1 MSNNAIATK
10 SNEMSLNGAKA
21 LVSEVTSGLALV
33 QKGYLS
39 VTPQIAKLYDCK
51 GFKAL
56 GYKNFDEMC
65 MLEWGMSHGTSVGI
79 RKIFAMVGT
88 VSANN
93 EYKIPDK
100 YMEYGYTK
108 LLKIAENKTDFEKA
122 NIKPFE
128 MFTPAM
134 TIREM
139 IDTLELAL
147 EDKAKEQDANA
158 IDVNNEPS
166 TDNEPSTENE
176 PITDN
181 EPSTD
186 NEASTENEAKTFKD
200 IVKSEIESLHILTE
214 MAKNENI
221 KEKDMSLLEAS
232 LDYLKQFEKKLK

>member
-10 SNEMSLNGAKA
+10 SNEMSLNGAQT

-39 VTPQIAKLYDCK
+39 VTPQIAKLYKCK

-79 RKIFAMVGT
+79 RKVFDMVGT

-128 MFTPAM
+128 MFTPEM

-139 IDTLELAL
+139 LDTLKLAL

-158 IDVNNEPS
+158 IDVDNES
-166 TDNEPSTENE
+166 TTDNEPT
-176 PITDN
+176 TDN
-181 EPSTD
+181 ES
-186 NEASTENEAKTFKD
+186 KTFKD
-200 IVKSEIESLHILTE
+200 IVKSEIESLNILIE
-214 MAKNENI
+214 MGKNENI

>member
-1 MSNNAIATK
+1 MSNNAIAAK
-10 SNEMSLNGAKA
+10 SNEMSLNGAQA
-21 LVSEVTSGLALV
+21 LVSEVTNGLALV

-39 VTPQIAKLYDCK
+39 VTPQIAKLYACK

-79 RKIFAMVGT
+79 RKVFAMVGT

-122 NIKPFE
+122 NIKPFD
-128 MFTPAM
+128 MFTPDM

-139 IDTLELAL
+139 LDTLKLAL

-158 IDVNNEPS
+158 IDV
-166 TDNEPSTENE
+166 DNEPNV
-176 PITDN
+176 DN
-181 EPSTD
+181 EPK
-186 NEASTENEAKTFKD
+186 AFKD
-200 IVKSEIESLHILTE
+200 IVKSEIESLNILIS
-214 MAKNENI
+214 MAKDENI